1 MTAIAVEHPCR
12 HPNERTLFPARDYIT
27 RERFDV
33 RRCDTCGLVRTHPVP
48 ESLDR
53 FYPSGYYGATEDRY
67 GPLATRFLS
76 MVHGARARRITALN
90 DGAGTVVDVGCGP
103 GLLLDALRRC
113 GWTVRG
119 IERTEDAAAFARER
133 LGIDV
138 HAGDW
143 RASPIA
149 AGELDAVILWHVLE
163 HLAAPEECLEWAV
176 ERLKP
181 GGVALIASPDFGS
194 LEARWT
200 RDRWFHLDVPRHLIH
215 FTHGTLAAVVRRTG
229 LDIVATSGVAP
240 EYDLFSFV
248 QSTLNYAGV
257 SPNTLFTMT
266 RRAGARVVDGSAL
279 DRVASVLLAGPL
291 AALGLPLT
299 MVAGMAGAGATV
311 TLYCRKPR

>member
-1 MTAIAVEHPCR
+1 LTAIAGENPCR
-12 HPNERTLFPARDYIT
+12 HELELTLFPAVDYIT

-33 RRCDTCGLVRTHPVP
+33 RRCETCGLVRTHPAP
-48 ESLDR
+48 ANLDR
-53 FYPSGYYGATEDRY
+53 YYPSGYYGAAEDRY

-76 MVHGARARRITALN
+76 IVHGARARRITALHRGP
-90 DGAGTVVDVGCGP
+90 GAVVDVGCGP
-103 GLLLDALRRC
+103 GLLLEALRRC

-119 IERTEDAAAFARER
+119 IERTEGAAAFARDR

-138 HAGDW
+138 HVGDW
-143 RASPIA
+143 RDSRIA

-163 HLAAPEECLEWAV
+163 HLAAPEECLAWAA
-176 ERLKP
+176 ERLTP
-181 GGVALIASPDFGS
+181 GGVAVIASPDFAS

-215 FTHGTLAAVVRRTG
+215 FTRDTLGAAVRRTG
-229 LDIVATSGVAP
+229 LDIVGTSGVAP

-248 QSTLNYAGV
+248 QSTLNYAGM

-266 RRAGARVVDGSAL
+266 RRAGARVADASNL
-279 DRVASVLLAGPL
+279 DRIASVVLGIPL

-299 MVAGMAGAGATV
+299 IVAGTIGAGATV
-311 TLYCRKPR
+311 TLYCRKPG